1 MLKITSPDGFADGAE
16 RPAAERPAVAQDEQ
30 RFLHCHTMRPP
41 TIVFHGRPVS
51 AQPPKG
57 VFRLFD

>member
-1 MLKITSPDGFADGAE
+1 MTSPDVSPDGTQ
-16 RPAAERPAVAQDEQ
+16 RLAAERPAVAQNEH

-57 VFRLFD
+57 EFRLFD